1 MRRFR
6 EIVPRIPGG
15 INQPYVLAIIVASM
29 QNILR
34 CALPSDPAAT
44 ALNQCEITGSARPR
58 PLEIVLDR
66 AERHGSVF
74 LPVPR
79 RSAN

>member
-29 QNILR
+29 QNIILLR
-34 CALPSDPAAT
+34 CALPRDPAAT
-44 ALNQCEITGSARPR
+44 SLNQCEIARARWRLDRKQRRIVR
-58 PLEIVLDR
+58 PLQKR
-66 AERHGSVF
+66 
-74 LPVPR
+74 
-79 RSAN
+79 